1 MLCLHSFCS
10 QHIQQQIFY
19 STEKL
24 HLSLTT
30 NAEKPN
36 QTKKNPGFQG
46 DWKETELVTWKEPLR
61 QSLVLL
67 VLVATNSSTTKG
79 LLVTAAPEQGLH
91 GGRSVIYKPS
101 CAVLHNPQHPA
112 FALNHTQAAVREC
125 SPNIKRQ
132 WNNMQHYK
140 PWFLPFST
148 SQPEMRMTSCRTL
161 SGRCSRDI
169 SSCVS
174 ISSSPLIRSRMR
186 MGGTGLV
193 CRVIKLR
200 NSDSRDSLPLSK
212 RDFWHKTEEGQ
223 RSTGLL

>member
-10 QHIQQQIFY
+10 QHIQQQIILFNW
-19 STEKL
+19 K
-24 HLSLTT
+24 TT
-30 NAEKPN
+30 LESYYKRWKNKPK
-36 QTKKNPGFQG
+36 QKKTGSQG

-112 FALNHTQAAVREC
+112 FALNHTQAVVGEC
-125 SPNIKRQ
+125 SPNIKCQ

-212 RDFWHKTEEGQ
+212 RDFWHKTEGGQ